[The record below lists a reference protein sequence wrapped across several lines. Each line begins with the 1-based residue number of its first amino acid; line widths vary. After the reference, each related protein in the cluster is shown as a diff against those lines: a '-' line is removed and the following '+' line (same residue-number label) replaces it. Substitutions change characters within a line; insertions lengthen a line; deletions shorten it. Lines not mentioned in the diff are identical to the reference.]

1 MRKVIVSEFVTLDGV
16 IEAPGGEDS
25 LGERSGWSAPFWS
38 EEAAKWIVEGLLASD
53 ALLMG
58 RRTYEGHA
66 AAWPSLTDELGLA
79 DRMNSLPKYVVSTTL
94 EKVEWNNSRLI
105 KGNITEEVKK
115 LKHEA
120 GQNILI
126 GGSGDLVH
134 LLMQQNII
142 DEYQLMVFPVVV
154 GNGKRLWISGSEKK
168 ALRLVETRTFSTGV
182 VVLSY
187 QPREERGGK

>member
-1 MRKVIVSEFVTLDGV
+1 MSFFGTGAALAR
-16 IEAPGGEDS
+16 
-25 LGERSGWSAPFWS
+25 
-38 EEAAKWIVEGLLASD
+38 EAASALAM
-53 ALLMG
+53 AGFPG
-58 RRTYEGHA
+58 RQRRKRSFPARLKQWVWQTF
-66 AAWPSLTDELGLA
+66 LDELGLA